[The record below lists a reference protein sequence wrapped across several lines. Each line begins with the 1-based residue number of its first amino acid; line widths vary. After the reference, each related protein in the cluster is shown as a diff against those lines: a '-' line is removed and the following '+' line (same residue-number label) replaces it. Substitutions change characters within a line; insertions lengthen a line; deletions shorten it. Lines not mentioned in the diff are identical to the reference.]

1 MRNKRKTQDN
11 IPSRENTETDPKI
24 LGNTPAEEK
33 DLTVCPA
40 SATAKEKIE
49 DGSAAKDSENDAAEN
64 SVQNES
70 TERDI
75 SIAGN
80 NAAAAEKASASAGTS
95 APSAE
100 GEESSASENGLE
112 EAKLKK
118 QSRRNK
124 IGFLISLL
132 IIGCVVYA
140 LWTLSNTL
148 SQGDTATFREVVA
161 GMNWWYI
168 VLAFGLFFV
177 MFVMEALKFTL
188 LCRCNQCSLGFA
200 KDMKLALIGK
210 YYECITPFSSGGQP
224 MQIYYLH
231 KNGVPSAKGASIAM
245 VKYGVHM
252 LGFTVVAALVMGFGV
267 PWLGK
272 LIDNQATLNV
282 IIICGWIGFGI
293 NAFIPVFVT
302 LVVFLPKPAAW
313 LINLC
318 VKILHKIRIIR
329 HPEKWEAK
337 VRKWFDD
344 FSVFSQFVYKKP
356 LAFLALFLLCLGE
369 PVIELIFPYLV
380 LVGMLGG
387 NVAGMQGGELFFA
400 VVVLA
405 MYATYAATF
414 IPTPGNSGAIEMIF
428 LAAFATMTESVLF
441 WFVLFW
447 RFIIYYTWIVLGLGM
462 NVTDLARRVHARR
475 QEARASGARRK

>member
-1 MRNKRKTQDN
+1 MQDKRKQNGKNMPESKEALPQEADIAMPAAQASDN
-11 IPSRENTETDPKI
+11 AGGAENAAVHPDRE
-24 LGNTPAEEK
+24 
-33 DLTVCPA
+33 A
-40 SATAKEKIE
+40 SAETGGIPAQA
-49 DGSAAKDSENDAAEN
+49 GAE
-64 SVQNES
+64 
-70 TERDI
+70 
-75 SIAGN
+75 
-80 NAAAAEKASASAGTS
+80 NAAADTEGADTEGADTEGAAESGTETAGSAEKSPAQFD
-95 APSAE
+95 
-100 GEESSASENGLE
+100 EN
-112 EAKLKK
+112 KLSK
-118 QSRRNK
+118 QRRRNK
-124 IGFLISLL
+124 WGFLLSLV

-148 SQGDTATFREVVA
+148 SKGDTATFREVVA

-168 VLAFGLFFV
+168 ALAFGLFFV

-188 LCRCNQCSLGFA
+188 LCRCNHCSMGFG

-252 LGFTVVAALVMGFGV
+252 LGFTVVAALVMGIGV

-272 LIDNQATLNV
+272 LIDNEATLNV
-282 IIICGWIGFGI
+282 VVICGWIGFGI

-302 LVVFLPKPAAW
+302 LVVFLPRQVAW
-313 LINLC
+313 LVNLC
-318 VKILHKIRIIR
+318 VKILHKIRIVR

-344 FSVFSQFVYKKP
+344 FAVFSQFVYKNP

-387 NVAGMQGGELFFA
+387 SVAGMQGGELFFA
-400 VVVLA
+400 VMVLA

-428 LAAFATMTESVLF
+428 MAAFATMTESVLF

-462 NVTDLARRVHARR
+462 NVADFAGNMRRRR
-475 QEARASGARRK
+475 KEARAGFARRE

>member
-1 MRNKRKTQDN
+1 MQYKRKQNGKNMPESKEALPQEDVA
-11 IPSRENTETDPKI
+11 
-24 LGNTPAEEK
+24 LPA
-33 DLTVCPA
+33 A
-40 SATAKEKIE
+40 QA
-49 DGSAAKDSENDAAEN
+49 GSDDAGGAEN
-64 SVQNES
+64 AAVHGRGSSAETGGIPAQ
-70 TERDI
+70 
-75 SIAGN
+75 AGAE
-80 NAAAAEKASASAGTS
+80 NAAADTEGADTEGAAESGTETAGSAEKAPAQFDETKI
-95 APSAE
+95 
-100 GEESSASENGLE
+100 N
-112 EAKLKK
+112 K
-118 QSRRNK
+118 QRRRNK
-124 IGFLISLL
+124 WGFLISLV

-140 LWTLSNTL
+140 LWTLNNTI
-148 SQGDTATFREVVA
+148 SQGDSATFREVVA
-161 GMNWWYI
+161 NMNWWYI
-168 VLAFGLFFV
+168 ALAFGLFFV

-188 LCRCNQCSLGFA
+188 LCRCNGCSMGFA

-210 YYECITPFSSGGQP
+210 YYECITPLSSGGQP
-224 MQIYYLH
+224 MQIYYLY

-252 LGFTVVAALVMGFGV
+252 LGFTVVAAIVMGMGV

-272 LIDNQATLNV
+272 LIENEATLNV
-282 IIICGWIGFGI
+282 VVICGWIGFGI

-302 LVVFLPKPAAW
+302 LVVFLPKQAAW
-313 LINLC
+313 LVNLC

-344 FSVFSQFVYKKP
+344 FAVFSQFVYKNP

-369 PVIELIFPYLV
+369 PIIELIFPYLV
-380 LVGMLGG
+380 LIAMLGG
-387 NVAGMQGGELFFA
+387 DVAGMQGSELFFA
-400 VVVLA
+400 VMVLA

-428 LAAFATMTESVLF
+428 MAAFATITENVLF

-462 NVTDLARRVHARR
+462 NVSDFVGNMRRRR
-475 QEARASGARRK
+475 KEARANPAKRE